1 MVSLSHAFLDRI
13 KPTHISSS
21 PNGTFVNPCTKII
34 NDFFLFLTFLLFDQ
48 QIQRT
53 KPLFVFYTRKHHT
66 FTVCSHTN
74 DYRRLFYRDI
84 EICPQKYTTV
94 WDIVNKQKNEFF
106 FYSNAGYKIANSK
119 RNERHL
125 AVLYNC
131 TPSPPPSL
139 HYMTK

>member
-1 MVSLSHAFLDRI
+1 MWPTDTEDKAFVS
-13 KPTHISSS
+13 
-21 PNGTFVNPCTKII
+21 
-34 NDFFLFLTFLLFDQ
+34 
-48 QIQRT
+48 
-53 KPLFVFYTRKHHT
+53 YTRKHHT

-94 WDIVNKQKNEFF
+94 WDIVNKQKNNF

-131 TPSPPPSL
+131 TPSPSL
-139 HYMTK
+139 RYMTK